1 MSLGDGVES
10 QSLQESPKKSTS
22 IVIPND
28 FESQK
33 EMVRTVMNVCPHKLL
48 EAFSF
53 SLHLAFQYT

>member
-22 IVIPND
+22 IVIPDD

-33 EMVRTVMNVCPHKLL
+33 EMVSTVMNVCPCKLL
-48 EAFSF
+48 EQVCLEDF
-53 SLHLAFQYT
+53 